1 VREGA
6 LHGRADVV
14 LDAGA
19 ADVLLVPCG
28 ADVAV
33 VDARSEGVQVQRP
46 AAIDPS
52 RPCAVM
58 TFDAVPAR
66 IIPGASASL
75 RDLGRIVMA
84 AEAVGVARRCT
95 ELAADY
101 ARLREQF
108 GRPIGTFQAVKHH
121 CANMLVATELA
132 AAAVWDA
139 ARAAAGGAA
148 ERRLAAAIAASMAGP
163 TGYLCAD
170 LGIQVHGGI
179 GYTWEHDA
187 HLFLRRATVL
197 RGLLEPERAAAEACE
212 LVRVGVRR
220 HASVDLPP
228 EAEEFRTEV
237 RRFITGVNDADADT
251 RRAALVDSGYA
262 VPHWPR
268 PWGRDASP
276 VEQLVIEHEFA
287 AAGIERPV
295 YSITGWVILTLIQ
308 QGTPE
313 QVARWVPPALSQ
325 DVVWCQLFS
334 EPAAGSDAAGVRTR
348 ASRVEGGWVLNGQ
361 KVWTSGGHIARH
373 GFATVR
379 TDPEAPKHAGITTMV
394 IDMHAPGVEVRPLR
408 MITGAEEFN
417 EVFLT
422 DVFVPDDD
430 VVGPVNG
437 GWQVA
442 RATLGNESV
451 SIGAGQGGG
460 DLGPTPD
467 QLITAFDA
475 HPHRLAGGEAR
486 IGRYI
491 AHREAMQILNLRSVH
506 RAMAGA
512 GPGAEGSVTK
522 LVLSEL
528 VQEAAAVLAAL
539 SGPQIA
545 LMADEA
551 EVSGLLVL
559 GSRALS
565 IAGGTSEIKRN
576 QIGERLLGLPRDPLM
591 R

>member
-1 VREGA
+1 M
-6 LHGRADVV
+6 
-14 LDAGA
+14 
-19 ADVLLVPCG
+19 
-28 ADVAV
+28 
-33 VDARSEGVQVQRP
+33 SW
-46 AAIDPS
+46 
-52 RPCAVM
+52 
-58 TFDAVPAR
+58 
-66 IIPGASASL
+66 
-75 RDLGRIVMA
+75 
-84 AEAVGVARRCT
+84 
-95 ELAADY
+95 Y
-101 ARLREQF
+101 ARE
-108 GRPIGTFQAVKHH
+108 
-121 CANMLVATELA
+121 CDATPR
-132 AAAVWDA
+132 WSCH
-139 ARAAAGGAA
+139 
-148 ERRLAAAIAASMAGP
+148 RR
-163 TGYLCAD
+163 
-170 LGIQVHGGI
+170 
-179 GYTWEHDA
+179 
-187 HLFLRRATVL
+187 RR
-197 RGLLEPERAAAEACE
+197 
-212 LVRVGVRR
+212 
-220 HASVDLPP
+220 SI
-228 EAEEFRTEV
+228 RTEV
-237 RRFITGVNDADADT
+237 REFVARVKDADADA

-262 VPHWPR
+262 MPHWPR

-276 VEQLVIEHEFA
+276 VEQLVIEQEFA

-361 KVWTSGGHIARH
+361 KVWTSGGHVARH

-460 DLGPTPD
+460 DMGPTPD
-467 QLITAFDA
+467 LLIDAFDA

-486 IGRYI
+486 IGSYI
-491 AHREAMQILNLRSVH
+491 AHQEAMQLLNLRSVH

-528 VQEAAAVLAAL
+528 VQEAAAILAAL

-545 LMADEA
+545 LMEDQS